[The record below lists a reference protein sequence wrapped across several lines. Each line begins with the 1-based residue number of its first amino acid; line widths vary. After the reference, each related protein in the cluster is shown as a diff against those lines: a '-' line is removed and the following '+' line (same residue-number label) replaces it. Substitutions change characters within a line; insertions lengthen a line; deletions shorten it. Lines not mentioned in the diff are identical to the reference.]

1 MERNKLI
8 RLFALLPLATV
19 LTMCTDDMAERGLGY
34 DEAHTPIALNVAFDQ
49 SEKADTRA
57 ADGLQN
63 TGFLPTYQFLRLF
76 ADQNDDN
83 YTQYE
88 TTYKPTAA
96 TTIAVQ
102 SGAAVPYFKAGE
114 TTVNVYGWYP
124 ALDSSKS
131 FTVQDDQ
138 STQDNYVKS
147 DLLLADKVQST
158 RDLSTG
164 VVTPATLPFR
174 HAMSKIVLNV
184 TAGDGVTVNNVRLA
198 GVKKTVAIND
208 ATKTALTLGSASGEA
223 GEVTV
228 HSTSFTSSSGKQ
240 TMAAVI
246 PPQSVSGDFIK
257 VNVTVGGSSRD
268 VTFALGEAKTLAT
281 NQTYT
286 LTLTVNKQNIGATL
300 TINNWAASS
309 SAANII
315 PSTEGGGGLL
325 SLDANIFDTTFST
338 TSPTLNVTATT
349 DCSSVQATSTNT
361 GVATVSYSGKV
372 TTITAVHAGTAKVVI
387 SEVGGDDFGVV
398 EVNVAKATTSVTTA
412 PTKRADWTYDTNS
425 YALLTSAGA
434 SNYGTMKYS
443 TDNSTWSTS
452 IPTGQNAGSYTV
464 YYKAESPDYTDY
476 QDDESTWG
484 TFTVAVNKAAQTPSL
499 STTSLTVGGIGNTGT
514 FTVTRSGNGN
524 ITAVSSNTS
533 KATTSVNQETGVV
546 TVTNVAIGSATITVT
561 VAEGDNYLAYTASD
575 KQVAVTTI
583 ADPGIPAADVTSTN
597 ISLGWYLAKNGKVY
611 ENKSDA
617 DDIGTGAVAAIAYI
631 GTLDKYFDKF
641 LAIALEDAAASY
653 AYWSTQLTAVN
664 TWAGTHAVTIGST
677 TYNTGTTG
685 SSYYDK
691 VSSSFTT
698 VTAAN
703 GTQPSSLKQG
713 WRMPSM
719 TDINAAVTGL
729 GGGNY
734 ATLRD
739 WFSSNGGTNMQ
750 SNYYWSS
757 SEYSSSSDGAW
768 ARYFD
773 NGYWYSNNKTG
784 LNGYVRAVFAY

>member
-1 MERNKLI
+1 MDMERNKLI

-34 DEAHTPIALNVAFDQ
+34 GEAHTPIALNVAFDQ

-102 SGAAVPYFKAGE
+102 SGAAVPYFKAGG
-114 TTVNVYGWYP
+114 TAVNVYGWYP
-124 ALDSSKS
+124 ALDNNKS

-147 DLLLADKVQST
+147 DLLLANKVQST
-158 RDLSTG
+158 RNLGTG
-164 VVTPATLPFR
+164 VVTPATLTFS
-174 HAMSKIVLNV
+174 HVMSKIVLNV

-208 ATKTALTLGSASGEA
+208 ATKTALTLGSASGDA

-257 VNVTVGGSSRD
+257 VNVAVGGSSRD

-300 TINNWAASS
+300 TISGWTASS
-309 SAANII
+309 SAVDIA

-325 SLDANIFDTTFST
+325 SLDENIFDTTYST

-361 GVATVSYSGKV
+361 GVATVSVSGKV

-398 EVNVAKATTSVTTA
+398 EVTVNKATTAVATA
-412 PTKRADWTYDTNS
+412 PTKKSGLNYN
-425 YALLTSAGA
+425 TSAQA
-434 SNYGTMKYS
+434 LINAGTATNGTIQYS
-443 TDNSTWSTS
+443 TDGSSYDTT
-452 IPTGQNAGSYTV
+452 IPTGTNAGNYNV
-464 YYKAESPDYTDY
+464 WYKVVAPNATDYTGDT
-476 QDDESTWG
+476 DPVKLENINIAKIAN
-484 TFTVAVNKAAQTPSL
+484 TVSVSP
-499 STTSLTVGGIGNTGT
+499 TSLTIGGVSGT
-514 FTVTRSGNGN
+514 NSATVSRNGDGT
-524 ITAVSSNTS
+524 ITINTS
-533 KATTSVNQETGVV
+533 NSSAASATEINQNTGVV
-546 TVTNVAIGSATITVT
+546 TVTGGGTAGNAELTIS
-561 VAEGDNYLAYTASD
+561 VAEGTNYLAATNA
-575 KQVAVTTI
+575 ATINVTTV
-583 ADPGIPAADVTSTN
+583 ADPGVPAADVTSTN

-617 DDIGTGAVAAIAYI
+617 DGIGTGAVAAIAYI

-653 AYWSTQLTAVN
+653 ANWSTQLTAVN

-685 SSYYDK
+685 SSKYDT
-691 VSSSFTT
+691 VSSSFTS
-698 VTAAN
+698 VTAAQ
-703 GTQPSSLKQG
+703 TPPASLLKG

-719 TDINAAVTGL
+719 TDINAAVNGL
-729 GGGNY
+729 GAGNY

-739 WFSSNGGTNMQ
+739 WFSTHGGTNMQ
-750 SNYYWSS
+750 SSSYWSS
-757 SEYSSSSDGAW
+757 SETNSSNAW
-768 ARYFD
+768 FRYFD
-773 NGYWYSNNKTG
+773 DGNWYGDNKARYDA
-784 LNGYVRAVFAY
+784 YVRAVFAY

>member
-34 DEAHTPIALNVAFDQ
+34 GEAHTPIALNVAFDQ

-57 ADGLQN
+57 DDGLQN

-102 SGAAVPYFKAGE
+102 SGAAVPYFKAGG
-114 TTVNVYGWYP
+114 TAVNVYGWYP
-124 ALDSSKS
+124 ALDNNKS

-147 DLLLADKVQST
+147 DLLLANKVQST
-158 RDLSTG
+158 RNLSTG
-164 VVTPATLPFR
+164 VVTPATLTFS
-174 HAMSKIVLNV
+174 HVMSKIVLNV

-208 ATKTALTLGSASGEA
+208 ATKTDLTLGSASGDA

-257 VNVTVGGSSRD
+257 VNVAVGGSSRD

-300 TINNWAASS
+300 TITNWAASS
-309 SAANII
+309 TAANIE

-325 SLDANIFDTTFST
+325 SLDSNIFDTTYST

-361 GVATVSYSGKV
+361 GVATVSFSGKV
-372 TTITAVHAGTAKVVI
+372 TTITAVHAGTAKVLI

-398 EVNVAKATTSVTTA
+398 EVNVAKATTSVTTT

-425 YALLTSAGA
+425 YSLLTSNGDC
-434 SNYGTMKYS
+434 NYGTMQYS

-464 YYKAESPDYTDY
+464 YYKAESPNYTDY

-533 KATTSVNQETGVV
+533 IATTSVNQETGVV
-546 TVTNVAIGSATITVT
+546 TVTNVAIGNATITVT
-561 VAEGDNYLAYTASD
+561 VAEGDNYLSYTASD
-575 KQVAVTTI
+575 KQVAVITI

-653 AYWSTQLTAVN
+653 ANWSPQLTAVN

-685 SSYYDK
+685 SSKYDT
-691 VSSSFTT
+691 VSSSFTS
-698 VTAAN
+698 VTAAQ
-703 GTQPSSLKQG
+703 TPPASLLKG

-719 TDINAAVTGL
+719 TDINAAVDGL
-729 GGGNY
+729 GAGNY

-739 WFSSNGGTNMQ
+739 WFSTHGGTNMQ
-750 SNYYWSS
+750 SYRYWSS
-757 SEYSSSSDGAW
+757 SEYSSNSSNAW
-768 ARYFD
+768 YRNFT
-773 NGYWYSNNKTG
+773 NGNW
-784 LNGYVRAVFAY
+784 NGHSKAGGDDYVRAVFAY

>member
-1 MERNKLI
+1 MDMERNKLI

-19 LTMCTDDMAERGLGY
+19 LTMCTDDMVERGLGY
-34 DEAHTPIALNVAFDQ
+34 DEAHTPIALNVAFEQ
-49 SEKADTRA
+49 QEEADTRA
-57 ADGLQN
+57 SNTINN
-63 TGFLPTYQFLRLF
+63 TGFDPTYQFLRLF
-76 ADQNDDN
+76 ADQGDES
-83 YTQYE
+83 YTEYA

-102 SGAAVPYFKAGE
+102 SGAAVPYFKAGG
-114 TTVNVYGWYP
+114 TAVNVYGWYP

-131 FTVQDDQ
+131 FTVQNDQ

-158 RDLSTG
+158 RNLSTG
-164 VVTPATLPFR
+164 VVTAAILPFR

-208 ATKTALTLGSASGEA
+208 ATKTALTLGSASGDA

-228 HSTSFTSSSGKQ
+228 HSTSFTSSSGQQ

-257 VNVTVGGSSRD
+257 VNVTVGGSKRD

-300 TINNWAASS
+300 TILGWTASS
-309 SAANII
+309 TAVNIE

-325 SLDANIFDTTFST
+325 SLDLNIFDTTYST

-361 GVATVSYSGKV
+361 GVATVSFSGKV

-425 YALLTSAGA
+425 YSLLTSAGA

-464 YYKAESPDYTDY
+464 YYKAESPNYTDY

-484 TFTVAVNKAAQTPSL
+484 SHTVTVSRAAGSITFDPTSVTGLNKVNGTTTTVTATA
-499 STTSLTVGGIGNTGT
+499 TGT
-514 FTVTRSGNGN
+514 ISYTS
-524 ITAVSSNTS
+524 SSN
-533 KATTSVNQETGVV
+533 A
-546 TVTNVAIGSATITVT
+546 NVATASVSGSTITVT
-561 VAEGDNYLAYTASD
+561 AKGTAGTATLSFSVAQSTNYSATTGSLSVTTVDDPGVALASSTVGMIVGANGKAYNSLTDMSGITTA
-575 KQVAVTTI
+575 VAVV
-583 ADPGIPAADVTSTN
+583 G
-597 ISLGWYLAKNGKVY
+597 YKNGSSGY
-611 ENKSDA
+611 
-617 DDIGTGAVAAIAYI
+617 
-631 GTLDKYFDKF
+631 
-641 LAIALEDAAASY
+641 AIALVNSY
-653 AYWSTQLTAVN
+653 DGNSQPSAISWNTINGWTSNNGDKEVPSNMVKSGFPSAPTGTKWYVLTKDHYSQVF
-664 TWAGTHAVTIGST
+664 HAMGST
-677 TYNTGTTG
+677 VTSN
-685 SSYYDK
+685 SSYYYDSNVNSK
-691 VSSSFTT
+691 I
-698 VTAAN
+698 TAA
-703 GTQPSSLKQG
+703 
-713 WRMPSM
+713 
-719 TDINAAVTGL
+719 
-729 GGGNY
+729 
-734 ATLRD
+734 
-739 WFSSNGGTNMQ
+739 GGTAL
-750 SNYYWSS
+750 SGSYWSCS
-757 SEYSSSSDGAW
+757 DYSS
-768 ARYFD
+768 R
-773 NGYWYSNNKTG
+773 NGWSFYSGGWDANAGKSTTSY
-784 LNGYVRAVFAY
+784 YVRPCLAF